1 MLQFRRIPYT
11 QLPTDPEAGPLIYP
25 SYKKSNSSRLA
36 PLSFVLRLRVILRVI
51 LSICI
56 ISAIVV
62 LLDIRSKTWHGPVYI
77 FDKEA
82 HPAWLDS
89 PQAAEP
95 LILRVAVNSRPS
107 EAERRQLIRDT
118 VFKGVPSKEVQI
130 DYRFFV
136 GIPERNGSSWEET
149 PLHDIWQ
156 EEQRH
161 KDMVILD
168 FPDTHERISQ
178 KRYAALKWV

>member
-1 MLQFRRIPYT
+1 MPQFRRIPYT
-11 QLPTDPEAGPLIYP
+11 QLSTDPEAGLLEFP
-25 SYKKSNSSRLA
+25 SFKKSSLPRLA
-36 PLSFVLRLRVILRVI
+36 LLSFVLRPKVI

-56 ISAIVV
+56 ISVILI
-62 LLDIRSKTWHGPVYI
+62 LLDIRSKTWRGPVYI

-89 PQAAEP
+89 PHAAEP
-95 LILRVAVNSRPS
+95 LILRVAVISHPS
-107 EAERRQLIRDT
+107 EAERRQLIRDS

-136 GIPERNGSSWEET
+136 GIPERNGSSWEDM
-149 PLHDIWQ
+149 PHDIWQ

-168 FPDTHERISQ
+168 FPDTYERISQ